1 MIRYQQ
7 ESLYEVVGDV
17 EPLLALHY
25 DELCLNKERIKL
37 NPAWGEYRALE
48 AMGRFVVFTARD
60 DDKLVGYNAFFVNRH
75 MHYID
80 MVVAFNDVIFL
91 HPDYRQGTTGIRLVK
106 LAERLTDTGVNKIC
120 YHAKL
125 DTNLIP
131 ILNRL
136 GYKTEEV
143 VLGKLF

>member
-60 DDKLVGYNAFFVNRH
+60 DDKLVGYSAFFVNRH
-75 MHYID
+75 MHYLD
-80 MVVAFNDVIFL
+80 LTVAFNDVLFL
-91 HPDYRQGTTGIRLVK
+91 DPAYRQGMTGVRLVK
-106 LAERLTDTGVNKIC
+106 FAERLTESGVNKIC